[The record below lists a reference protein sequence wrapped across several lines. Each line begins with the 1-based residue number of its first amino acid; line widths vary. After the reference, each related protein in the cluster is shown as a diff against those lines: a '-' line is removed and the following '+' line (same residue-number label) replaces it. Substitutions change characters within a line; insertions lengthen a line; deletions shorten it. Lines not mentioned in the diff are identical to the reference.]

1 MSRVLSMAAH
11 YSGSPPVLVLHRV
24 ITQNFAIYA
33 PGNRMT
39 LVVVGINHRT
49 APVEVRE
56 RVVFEPSRVPDALR
70 DLAALDSVA
79 EAVIVS
85 TCNRTEVYCVTRS
98 GDGALADW
106 LQRYHGLGSSIRH
119 CLYHHDEL
127 RAVSHVFGVA
137 SGLDSMVL
145 GEPQILG
152 QLKDAYRCAQE
163 AGTTGPMLNRL
174 FQAAFSVAKRVR
186 TETEIGANAV
196 SVASA
201 AVSMAKTVFASFE
214 NRTALMVGA
223 GETIALAARHLHAD
237 GLRRMIVANR
247 SIDRARE
254 LADEFQGFA
263 IGLDDIGA
271 HLREADIVVASTASP
286 TVIITREMAKQALRA
301 RKRRPI
307 FMVDIAVPR
316 DIEPAVAEL
325 EDVYL
330 FTVDDLQS
338 VVNENMEN
346 RRQAAREADKMIAS
360 EVDRFDVQLRTLS
373 AAPTIRRLRE
383 EAEHVRQHT
392 LEQARRMLAAGR
404 SPEDVM
410 EFLSSTLTNRLIHA
424 PSQRL
429 REAAESGDERVLGA
443 IADIYH
449 LDRDA

>member
-1 MSRVLSMAAH
+1 MS
-11 YSGSPPVLVLHRV
+11 
-24 ITQNFAIYA
+24 
-33 PGNRMT
+33 

-49 APVEVRE
+49 APVDVRE
-56 RVVFEPSRVPDALR
+56 RVVFDPARVPDALR
-70 DLAALDSVA
+70 ELASLDEIE

-85 TCNRTEVYCVTRS
+85 TCNRTELYCVTEC
-98 GDGALADW
+98 GQAELGDW
-106 LQRYHGLGSSIRH
+106 LQNYHQLGSSIRH
-119 CLYHHDEL
+119 CLYHHGDM
-127 RAVSHVFGVA
+127 RAVSHVFAVA

-152 QLKDAYRCAQE
+152 QLKDAYRAAQE
-163 AGTTGPMLNRL
+163 TGTTGPLLNRL

-201 AVSMAKTVFASFE
+201 AVAMARTVFASFE

-223 GETIALAARHLHAD
+223 GETVALAARHLHAD
-237 GLRRMIVANR
+237 GLRRMIIANR
-247 SIDRARE
+247 SIARAQE
-254 LADEFQGFA
+254 LAAEFQGFA

-286 TVIITREMAKQALRA
+286 HAIITREMAATALRA

-346 RRQAAREADKMIAS
+346 RRQAAREADRMIAT
-360 EVDRFDVQLRTLS
+360 EVDRFELQLRTRS
-373 AAPTIRRLRE
+373 AAPTIRRLRH
-383 EAEHVRQHT
+383 EAERTRELT

-404 SPEDVM
+404 GTDEVL
-410 EFLSSTLTNRLIHA
+410 EFLAATLTNRLIHA

-429 REAAESGDERVLGA
+429 REAAESGDERIIGA
-443 IADIYH
+443 IAEIYR
-449 LDRDA
+449 LDRDG

>member
-1 MSRVLSMAAH
+1 MSL
-11 YSGSPPVLVLHRV
+11 L
-24 ITQNFAIYA
+24 
-33 PGNRMT
+33 
-39 LVVVGINHRT
+39 VVGINHRT
-49 APVEVRE
+49 APVDVRE
-56 RVVFEPSRVPDALR
+56 RVVFEPARVPDALR
-70 DLAALDSVA
+70 ELASLPAVQ
-79 EAVIVS
+79 ETVIVS
-85 TCNRTEVYCVTRS
+85 TCNRTEIYCVS
-98 GDGALADW
+98 DEPGPDLGQW
-106 LQRYHGLGSSIRH
+106 LQNYHQLGSTLHH
-119 CLYHHDEL
+119 CLYRLDDR
-127 RAVSHVFGVA
+127 RAVSHVFSVA

-152 QLKDAYRCAQE
+152 QLKDAYRAAQE
-163 AGTTGPMLNRL
+163 HGTTGPQLNRL

-186 TETEIGANAV
+186 TETQIGANAV

-201 AVSMAKTVFASFE
+201 AVAMAHTVFSSFE

-254 LADEFQGFA
+254 LAAEFQGFA
-263 IGLDDIGA
+263 IGLDDVPA

-286 TVIITREMAKQALRA
+286 NAIITREMAARALKA

-316 DIEPAVAEL
+316 DIEPEVAEL

-338 VVNENMEN
+338 VVNENMES
-346 RRQAAREADKMIAS
+346 RRKAAREADQLIAS
-360 EVDRFDVQLRTLS
+360 EVDRYEVQARTRG

-383 EAEHVRQHT
+383 EAERTRQHT
-392 LEQARRMLAAGR
+392 LEQARRMLATGR
-404 SPEDVM
+404 SVDEVLD
-410 EFLSSTLTNRLIHA
+410 FLSATLTNRLIHP

-429 REAAESGDERVLGA
+429 RDAAETGDSEIIGT
-443 IADIYH
+443 IAEIYH
-449 LDRDA
+449 LDRDG

>member
-1 MSRVLSMAAH
+1 MS
-11 YSGSPPVLVLHRV
+11 
-24 ITQNFAIYA
+24 
-33 PGNRMT
+33 

-49 APVEVRE
+49 APVDVRE
-56 RVVFEPSRVPDALR
+56 RVVFDPARVPDALR
-70 DLAALDSVA
+70 ELASLDEIE

-85 TCNRTEVYCVTRS
+85 TCNRTELYCVTEC
-98 GDGALADW
+98 GEAELGDW
-106 LQRYHGLGSSIRH
+106 LQNYHQLGSSIRH
-119 CLYHHDEL
+119 CLYHHGDM
-127 RAVSHVFGVA
+127 RAVSHVFAVA

-152 QLKDAYRCAQE
+152 QLKDAYRAAQE
-163 AGTTGPMLNRL
+163 TGTTGPLLNRL

-201 AVSMAKTVFASFE
+201 AVAMARTVFASFE

-223 GETIALAARHLHAD
+223 GETVALAARHLHAD
-237 GLRRMIVANR
+237 GLRRMIIANR
-247 SIDRARE
+247 SIARAQE
-254 LADEFQGFA
+254 LAAEFQGFA

-286 TVIITREMAKQALRA
+286 HAIITREMAATALRA

-346 RRQAAREADKMIAS
+346 RRQAAREADRMIAT
-360 EVDRFDVQLRTLS
+360 EVDRFELQLRTRS
-373 AAPTIRRLRE
+373 AAPTIRRLRH
-383 EAEHVRQHT
+383 EAERTRELT

-404 SPEDVM
+404 GTDEVL
-410 EFLSSTLTNRLIHA
+410 EFLAATLTNRLIHA

-429 REAAESGDERVLGA
+429 REAAESGDERIIGA
-443 IADIYH
+443 IAEIYR
-449 LDRDA
+449 LDRDG